1 MDIPCPVKDNHQHGS
16 CRGRNSAYDL
26 TLFGILVASEQ
37 IKAIDIDKY
46 IIMGELSLDGSTAY
60 TRSVT
65 YRHKAKEEG
74 FKGFFSSKQNV
85 KEAAIVTGLDVYGVE
100 NVQEVILRRK
110 GNLEPTTIDTRAEFY
125 KDLDFPEFDF
135 SDVKGQESIKGA
147 WK

>member
-1 MDIPCPVKDNHQHGS
+1 
-16 CRGRNSAYDL
+16 
-26 TLFGILVASEQ
+26 
-37 IKAIDIDKY
+37 
-46 IIMGELSLDGSTAY
+46 
-60 TRSVT
+60 
-65 YRHKAKEEG
+65 
-74 FKGFFSSKQNV
+74 V

-100 NVQEVILRRK
+100 NVQEVIDFLE

>member
-1 MDIPCPVKDNHQHGS
+1 MAAQPI
-16 CRGRNSAYDL
+16 RGA
-26 TLFGILVASEQ
+26 
-37 IKAIDIDKY
+37 
-46 IIMGELSLDGSTAY
+46 
-60 TRSVT
+60 

-74 FKGFFSSKQNV
+74 FFSSKA
-85 KEAAIVTGLDVYGVE
+85 KCEEAIVTGLDVYGVE
-100 NVQEVILRRK
+100 NVQEVIDFLEGK